1 MEGRPIAG
9 SSSGGLQSVIKENG
23 LIDMMFSG
31 NRFTWSNKREG
42 LANIKERLDRA
53 FANDKWRFL
62 FPRAT
67 VYHFLA
73 STSDHLPIILFIE
86 GEQKN
91 LKRPFKFEEAWTH
104 DKSSFFVVEKAWSKG
119 QQGTLMYKVCRKIK
133 ETKEEFKRW
142 NHEWF
147 GNIQTRIREC

>member
-62 FPRAT
+62 FSRVT
-67 VYHFLA
+67 VYHFPA
-73 STSDHLPIILFIE
+73 STSDHSPIILFTK
-86 GEQKN
+86 GKQKN
-91 LKRPFKFEEAWTH
+91 FKRPFKFKEAWTR
-104 DKSSFFVVEKAWSKG
+104 DKSSFLW
-119 QQGTLMYKVCRKIK
+119 
-133 ETKEEFKRW
+133 
-142 NHEWF
+142 
-147 GNIQTRIREC
+147 

>member
-31 NRFTWSNKREG
+31 NPFTWSNKREG

-91 LKRPFKFEEAWTH
+91 LKRPFKFEEAWTR
-104 DKSSFFVVEKAWSKG
+104 DKSSFLW
-119 QQGTLMYKVCRKIK
+119 
-133 ETKEEFKRW
+133 
-142 NHEWF
+142 
-147 GNIQTRIREC
+147 